1 MKAFTLLEVL
11 VVTVILAM
19 IATMAQSSLFQASNA
34 AERAS
39 ARSEFHVALTRGLF
53 ILTKDLT
60 NLSADAKGE
69 AQPIQDFQTG
79 FGNSSLDAVLFRTL
93 LGKDPA
99 DDSPFSDNAC
109 VGYFVMKDPIGKVMT
124 LFRWLKVPYDGS
136 LEKGGTLDPLI
147 PNVQSLNFWFF
158 DGDAW
163 KDTLP
168 NPPNLGTNAPSQ
180 GANLPIAVAVEIRVK
195 DPNTRSIAT
204 YRQVVPIPAGLQQGQ
219 AGDNK
224 AQNGRPQQNQ
234 GASTS
239 PPQGKTSP

>member
-34 AERAS
+34 AEHAS
-39 ARSEFHVALTRGLF
+39 VRSELHVALARGII

-60 NLSADAKGE
+60 NLSADTKGE

-79 FGNSSLDAVLFRTL
+79 FGDFSLDAVLFGTL
-93 LGKDPA
+93 LTKDPA
-99 DDSPFSDNAC
+99 GNSSFSDKAY
-109 VGYFVMKDPIGKVMT
+109 VGYFVMKDHMSKVPT
-124 LFRWLKVPYDGS
+124 LFRWLKVPYDGN

-158 DGDAW
+158 DGETW

-168 NPPNLGTNAPSQ
+168 NPSKKAKNVPLQ
-180 GANLPIAVAVEIRVK
+180 GANIPIAVAVEIRVQ
-195 DPNTRSIAT
+195 DPNTGSIVA
-204 YRQVVPIPAGLQQGQ
+204 YRQVVPIPAGMQQGQ
-219 AGDNK
+219 SSGNN
-224 AQNGRPQQNQ
+224 AQSAQPRQNQ
-234 GASTS
+234 GARSA
-239 PPQGKTSP
+239 PFQGGA